1 MNGIKHSR
9 LIVMWDLAWESTYR
23 LQASEIY
30 EERRESGFI
39 KKNGKDRLDHEL
51 GSNYATFSLETNRTI
66 REKICLLTA
75 TVGMF
80 KAWTT
85 SRGRQI

>member
-1 MNGIKHSR
+1 MGVYNFAFKHLKAMKMEGKVVS
-9 LIVMWDLAWESTYR
+9 
-23 LQASEIY
+23 
-30 EERRESGFI
+30 I
-39 KKNGKDRLDHEL
+39 KKLGKDRFDHEL

-66 REKICLLTA
+66 GEKRGLLTA

-85 SRGRQI
+85 SRG

>member
-1 MNGIKHSR
+1 MLPGADTYKTGVENVIKHSK

-39 KKNGKDRLDHEL
+39 KKM
-51 GSNYATFSLETNRTI
+51 
-66 REKICLLTA
+66 EKIGLI
-75 TVGMF
+75 M
-80 KAWTT
+80 
-85 SRGRQI
+85 S